1 MDPISIKK
9 LNSGLH
15 LYRLITINAVFI
27 LIFTSHY
34 YWLQCKQVG
43 AVCLAVV
50 LRPRLFLVQRWTSED
65 KQHHKDV
72 RWDRRTGRA
81 LRNNGEPAFTDQSS
95 SRESSWFILFFFS
108 PCCSSGLFW
117 FFVPV
122 YQMIIKMRSGG
133 GGRNEVVMCKRKEK
147 REW

>member
-50 LRPRLFLVQRWTSED
+50 LRPRLFLVQRWTTED

-95 SRESSWFILFFFS
+95 SRESSWFILIFP

-122 YQMIIKMRSGG
+122 YQIIIKMRSGG
-133 GGRNEVVMCKRKEK
+133 GGDEVVMCKRKEK